1 MSLRHFARMAMPLVL
16 ALTLTA
22 IARAQDTKLTVM
34 VFQGMQNLPL
44 FAAQSNGLFAKRGL
58 AIDIQIAPTSEEMR
72 AGLADGRWQI
82 IHTAVDN
89 GLAMADVGKVDIAIV
104 SGGDNS
110 FNRVIVQP
118 DINTFADLRGK
129 TVIVDA
135 LDTAYAFQLYEIL
148 KRNGLNKGDYN
159 VKSIGAT
166 FKRLA
171 NLEQNKDSKAS
182 MLNPPFSLR
191 AVNSGMKEMGSVA
204 KMLGPYQ
211 GTGTVVLRSWAHA
224 NSDVLV
230 KYIQAYIEG
239 LRWSLDL
246 KNKDQAIKLLAD
258 RLELPQD
265 IASAT
270 YAIAVDP
277 VEGLAADARFDME
290 GFANV
295 LELRT
300 DWSGVAHGAPEKY
313 LDQSYYQKALAGL

>member
-1 MSLRHFARMAMPLVL
+1 MAVAIVL
-16 ALTLTA
+16 ALMLTA

-44 FAAQSNGLFAKRGL
+44 FAAQSKGLFAKRGL
-58 AIDIQIAPTSEEMR
+58 AIDIQIAPSSEEMR

-89 GLAMADVGKVDIAIV
+89 GLAMADVDKVDIAIV

-148 KRNGLNKGDYN
+148 KRNGLDKGDYN

-171 NLEQNKDSKAS
+171 NLEQDRDSKAS

-191 AVNSGMKEMGSVA
+191 AVKSGMKDMGSVA

-224 NSDVLV
+224 NPDVLV
-230 KYIQAYIEG
+230 KYLQAYIEG

-246 KNKDQAIKLLAD
+246 KNKDEAIKLFAD
-258 RLELPQD
+258 GLKLPQD

-277 VEGLAADARFDME
+277 AEGLAADAKFDME
-290 GFANV
+290 GLANV
-295 LELRT
+295 LKLRAE
-300 DWSGVAHGAPEKY
+300 WSGVAHSAPEKY
-313 LDQSYYQKALAGL
+313 LDLSYYQKALAGL